1 MICGRIPFATGVS
14 VVLNLQELELR
25 PVKFDVE
32 LPAGEIEFDGRLRQA
47 SSLRARGIAEL
58 VNPSIGELRVQGH
71 LAVTAEAPC
80 DRCLETA
87 VIPVDKSFDLSYY
100 PAEQLETA
108 GEDEIDEDASEVAY
122 YEGSHLELND
132 ILREVVL
139 LAMPMQLVCSE
150 ACKGICPT
158 CGQNRNLQDCR
169 CAAQKTDDRWNK
181 LMAFRAELS
190 PEH

>member
-1 MICGRIPFATGVS
+1 LRADLSAAGVS

-25 PVKFDVE
+25 PVQFDVE
-32 LPAGEIEFDGRLRQA
+32 LPAGEIEFDGRLRQG
-47 SSLRARGIAEL
+47 SSLHANGTAEL
-58 VNPSIGELRVQGH
+58 VNSIIGEIRVQGN
-71 LAVTAEAPC
+71 LTATMEAPC

-87 VIPVDKSFDLSYY
+87 AIPVDRPFDLRYY

-169 CAAQKTDDRWNK
+169 CTAKTADDRWSK

>member
-1 MICGRIPFATGVS
+1 M
-14 VVLNLQELELR
+14 VLNLQELEVR
-25 PVKFDVE
+25 PVEFDVE

-47 SSLRARGIAEL
+47 SSLHAKGVAEL
-58 VNPSIGELRVQGH
+58 VNPSIGELRLRGH
-71 LAVTAEAPC
+71 LKVMINGPC

-87 VIPVDKSFDLSYY
+87 TIPVDKAFDLRYY
-100 PAEQLETA
+100 PAEQLETS

-122 YEGSHLELND
+122 YESNRLELNE

-139 LAMPMQLVCSE
+139 LAMPMQLVCSD

-169 CAAQKTDDRWNK
+169 CAAKTTDDRWSK